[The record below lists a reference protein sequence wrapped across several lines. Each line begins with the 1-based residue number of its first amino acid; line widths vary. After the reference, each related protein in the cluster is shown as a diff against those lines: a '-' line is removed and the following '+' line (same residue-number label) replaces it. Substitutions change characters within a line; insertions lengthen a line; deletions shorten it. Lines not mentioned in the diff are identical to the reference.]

1 MSREPGRLSA
11 HILPNSGTMV
21 GVCVTLIGLVKI
33 VEARI
38 GPSRVDE
45 YAGIASLMF
54 LASAM
59 TSYISMRKPDRN
71 VWSARFETTADILF
85 LAGLVSITMIALFF
99 AYEAI

>member
-1 MSREPGRLSA
+1 MTREHGQLSA
-11 HILPNSGTMV
+11 HILPSSGTMV

-45 YAGIASLMF
+45 YAGIASLFF

-59 TSYISMRKPDRN
+59 TSYISMRNPRRTI
-71 VWSARFETTADILF
+71 VGATFETAADILF
-85 LAGLVSITMIALFF
+85 LAGLVSITTIAFFF

>member
-1 MSREPGRLSA
+1 MIHEQGRLSA
-11 HILPNSGTMV
+11 HILPSSGTMV

-45 YAGIASLMF
+45 YAGIASLFF

-59 TSYISMRKPDRN
+59 TSYISMRKAERT
-71 VWSARFETTADILF
+71 VLGASLETAADVLF
-85 LAGLVSITMIALFF
+85 LTGLVSITLIAFFF
-99 AYEAI
+99 AYETI